1 MAYNHGV
8 KVSEKPTS
16 ILPPVSVSA
25 GIPFVVGTAP
35 VNMSDVSNVNKPVLC
50 NSYAE
55 AVAAFGH
62 VPPIVADASGLKKY
76 EYSISQFIYSQ
87 FALFGASPVI
97 IVNVLDPAIHK
108 KASNVTAVTLDAD
121 GSAVIPESGIIKS
134 SVSLGSGGGSVYHG
148 EYIDEYLEYRL
159 DVTAKQNPP
168 ADGYVFVLHR
178 GRQSHNITVYYALA
192 DGPEPEP
199 LAQQTFDNS
208 KQDLTA
214 EDLAA
219 MQVLDGQGDPTGETL
234 GDRFTFSG
242 YIPFE
247 NIQGGDSLA
256 STIIPLYTGTKAHAR
271 YEGTFGSLEVYAA
284 EPGESGDGIF
294 IKFRLASETDKV
306 EVSLYVNDVL
316 LGSALANK
324 LSYGDV
330 VAAEELNSL
339 MIDGEHI
346 TNYVEFYGELELAGI
361 PAYDSGQY
369 LTITL
374 SGGADASGSGSAY
387 VEGEDYAAAFDDDG
401 YLVIT
406 SLKNTDGTYKIPTG
420 TAIEFSAQK
429 LNPAAVDVGDVIGGV
444 DVSGNKSGFEL
455 VDECFPRF
463 RLVPGLLLAPGYSGN
478 AGLAAVMAAKAA
490 NINQEFTALALIDVP
505 TESVGKYS
513 EVAEWKNT
521 NSITD
526 PRQIVCWPGV
536 ALDGVY
542 YDLSVQLAGAIAITD
557 SENEDVP
564 YVSPSNH
571 AINATAS
578 VLASGEEVWIAPDT
592 GAYLNGQG
600 VVTALNFIG
609 GWVAWGNRTACYPA
623 NTDVKDSFIPVKRMF
638 AWVGN
643 TIIQTYWS
651 KVDAP
656 LNRRLIDTILDSV
669 NLWLNGLAA
678 RQYIIGGRVE
688 FNPDENPSPDLLD
701 GIARFH
707 VYITPASPAREL
719 DFILEY
725 DPAYLAN
732 LFA

>member
-25 GIPFVVGTAP
+25 GIPFIVGTAP
-35 VNMSDVSNVNKPVLC
+35 VNMSDVSNVNRPVLC
-50 NSYAE
+50 SSYAE
-55 AVAAFGH
+55 AVAAFGF
-62 VPPIVADASGLKKY
+62 VPPVAIDASGLKKY
-76 EYSISQFIYSQ
+76 EYSISQFIYSH

-97 IVNVLDPAIHK
+97 IVNALDPTTHK
-108 KASNVTAVTLDAD
+108 KAALVSAVTLDAD

-134 SVSLGSGGGSVYHG
+134 SVSLGSGGGG
-148 EYIDEYLEYRL
+148 E
-159 DVTAKQNPP
+159 A
-168 ADGYVFVLHR
+168 
-178 GRQSHNITVYYALA
+178 
-192 DGPEPEP
+192 
-199 LAQQTFDNS
+199 
-208 KQDLTA
+208 
-214 EDLAA
+214 
-219 MQVLDGQGDPTGETL
+219 
-234 GDRFTFSG
+234 
-242 YIPFE
+242 
-247 NIQGGDSLA
+247 
-256 STIIPLYTGTKAHAR
+256 TKAHGAYPVLR
-271 YEGTFGSLEVYAA
+271 ATAATAGASGNDIKLLIYKEPTYDICVDVYTGSTRIGTAKADYGSPDTIPGFYLDGMILDDYNESSVEDYATFLGTIAASDIPNQDNAIVIRLSGGDASTKAVGIYESPNPSLTVEAA
-284 EPGESGDGIF
+284 NS
-294 IKFRLASETDKV
+294 
-306 EVSLYVNDVL
+306 
-316 LGSALANK
+316 GSA
-324 LSYGDV
+324 G
-330 VAAEELNSL
+330 NSL
-339 MIDGEHI
+339 MVEIYDGGSNIVVNIYNGVDEVFSSHFVAERGEYGTDISADTLNELTDDGLHEGVAI
-346 TNYVEFYGELELAGI
+346 TDFVSFTGDI
-361 PAYDSGQY
+361 
-369 LTITL
+369 TISSEYTSESPVVIQL
-374 SGGADASGSGSAY
+374 SGGEDAGSGSGSAY
-387 VEGEDYAAAFDDDG
+387 VEGTDYEAAFDDDG

-406 SLKNTDGTYKIPTG
+406 SLKNIDGTYKIPTG
-420 TAIEFSAQK
+420 EAIAFSAQK

-490 NINQEFTALALIDVP
+490 NINQEFTAIALIDVP

-513 EVAEWKNT
+513 DVAAWKNT

-557 SENEDVP
+557 SENDDVP

-656 LNRRLIDTILDSV
+656 LNRRLIDTIIDSV

-719 DFILEY
+719 DFLLEY
-725 DPAYLAN
+725 SPEYLNN